1 MAMTV
6 DELQVLIT
14 AQTTKFNSEIAKVQS
29 QLTGLDKNV
38 QKTSNNLTSN
48 LTKGLTQVAGKVLSV
63 AAIVKAT
70 TASINS
76 AMEYIEDENLFQV
89 SMGRWADAT
98 RDWSKQVQD
107 SVGVSGAWLRKYSGV
122 MTNMTYSM
130 GLAQDQAVQLGKGI
144 ALLSNDLASFY
155 NISADSAFEKIQS
168 AMAGMPRPLQE
179 LGIMVRDSEVK
190 QVAYANGIART
201 GDELNTTQKAMATY
215 LAILQRTSNAQ
226 GDLARTINTPANQFR
241 MLKTSIIN
249 LGVAIGMMFQPL
261 LSVVLPV
268 LNAIVIATTRAFQ
281 AIAALFGIEFD
292 ASAYAEDFFDIS
304 AGVGS
309 VGNAADSSSGKVKKL
324 AKQLAAFDEMNTLND
339 NSSGRGSSGGSGG
352 AGGGTVD
359 LPKIDWEKLYSGGF
373 DKVSNKA
380 LELADKIYKTFEKLG
395 KKLNNTFKKIDWSKL
410 SGALNEVWEA
420 LKPFGER
427 IGAGLEWFYD
437 NVIDPLM
444 VWVANDLIPAALHA
458 IAGAIKLIGAIID
471 ACAPTFTWLF
481 DNFLRPIAEFTGGI
495 IVSVLQGIGD
505 MLNWIA
511 QQQAVVEL
519 IKNIAL
525 TVGIMVAAW
534 EAYQLVAG
542 IVTGIQIAM
551 TGAMVAGTTASGA
564 YAAGL
569 GIVTAA
575 QSAAAT
581 AGTVLNA
588 VFSTT
593 SIVGL
598 AITAV
603 LTGISVVNEALKLST
618 MEAELAERN
627 RMDTV
632 KLSTQTTEWHTQAI
646 ERQKEI
652 LDELEDVELNAVDSE
667 LAYINAQEQ
676 ATKKREKYNE
686 MLNAGTYSTDELHK
700 AELEALSAEG
710 RATAAKN
717 KLAEAQA
724 EVTEKTTEY
733 SNQEWKRIMTEKQ
746 AELLDSVKAGRY
758 EEVNQALT
766 DLSKSTLEYKDAHGN
781 MAKFTEEDTK
791 NMALFI
797 GDQLGKADA
806 EYKKYWESTAECIEN
821 SVCTVQNVKPQ
832 FEASGKNF
840 ADGIANGINANSW
853 KVSNA
858 AKNSALSAKNT
869 FNSTLQIKSPSRVM
883 KKSGGFFVAGI
894 ATGIAESISSA
905 EKQVAYMANRITGTV
920 DNIFENYEL
929 ADFSQSFD
937 LGANIGE
944 EIDTRIKRED
954 MRREMREK
962 DDEEPVSVTVKI
974 GEETILD
981 RIIDGIN
988 SRSFM
993 QNAGVISV

>member
-14 AQTTKFNSEIAKVQS
+14 AQTSKFNSEIAKVQS
-29 QLTGLDKNV
+29 QISGLDKNV
-38 QKTSNNLTSN
+38 KNTSTNM
-48 LTKGLTQVAGKVLSV
+48 TKSFGSLAAKVISIG
-63 AAIVKAT
+63 AIIKAT
-70 TASINS
+70 ASSITR
-76 AMEYIEDENLFQV
+76 AMNYIEDENLFQV
-89 SMGRWADAT
+89 SMGKWADAT

-122 MTNMTYSM
+122 MTNMTASM
-130 GLAQDQAVQLGKGI
+130 GLAQDQAVQLGRGI
-144 ALLSNDLASFY
+144 ALLSNDIASFY
-155 NISADSAFEKIQS
+155 NISAESAFEKIQS

-190 QVAYANGIART
+190 QTAYANGIART
-201 GDELNTTQKAMATY
+201 GEELNTQQKALATY

-226 GDLARTINTPANQFR
+226 GDLARTINSPANQMR
-241 MLKTSIIN
+241 MLKTSIID
-249 LGVAIGMMFQPL
+249 LGVAIGTMFQPL

-268 LNAIVIATTRAFQ
+268 LNAIVIAATRAFQ
-281 AIAALFGIEFD
+281 ALASLFGIEFD
-292 ASAYAEDFFDIS
+292 ASAYADDFTDIS
-304 AGVGS
+304 TGVES
-309 VGNAADSSSGKVKKL
+309 VGDAADSSGGKVKKL
-324 AKQLAAFDEMNTLND
+324 AKQLAAFDEMNTLNKNED
-339 NSSGRGSSGGSGG
+339 SSGGGSGG
-352 AGGGTVD
+352 GGGGGSVS
-359 LPKIDWEKLYSGGF
+359 LPKIDWDKLYSGGF
-373 DKVSNKA
+373 DKVTNKA
-380 LELADKIYKTFEKLG
+380 LEMADKIYKAFEKLG
-395 KKLNNTFKKIDWSKL
+395 KKLNNTFKKIDWAKISA
-410 SGALNEVWEA
+410 GLNEVWEA

-437 NVIDPLM
+437 NVLEPLV
-444 VWVANDLIPAALHA
+444 VWAANNLLPAALHA
-458 IAGAIKLIGAIID
+458 IAGAINLIGAIID

-495 IVSVLQGIGD
+495 IVGVLQGIGD

-525 TVGIMVAAW
+525 TIGIMVAAW
-534 EAYQLVAG
+534 EAYQLIAG

-564 YAAGL
+564 YAVGL
-569 GIVTAA
+569 GVVTAA
-575 QSAAAT
+575 QSACAT
-581 AGTVLNA
+581 AGAALNA
-588 VFSTT
+588 IFSTT

-632 KLSTQTTEWHTQAI
+632 KLSTQTTQWHNEAI

-667 LAYINAQEQ
+667 LAYINAQEM
-676 ATKKREKYNE
+676 ATQKRQKYNE
-686 MLNAGTYSTDELHK
+686 MLQAGTYSTDELHK

-717 KLAEAQA
+717 KLAEAQQ
-724 EVTEKTTEY
+724 EVTDRTEEY
-733 SNQEWKRIMTEKQ
+733 GNMEWKRIMTEKQ

-758 EEVNQALT
+758 EEVNQKLIE
-766 DLSKSTLEYKDAHGN
+766 LSQSTLEYKDAHGN
-781 MAKFTEEDTK
+781 MTKFTKEDTE

-797 GDQLGKADA
+797 GDQLSRADE
-806 EYKKYWESTAECIEN
+806 EYHKYWNRNCDSIQEAVKTTAA
-821 SVCTVQNVKPQ
+821 VKPQ
-832 FEASGKNF
+832 FEQSGRSFN
-840 ADGIANGINANSW
+840 DGLANGINSNSW
-853 KVSNA
+853 LVSNA
-858 AKNSALSAKNT
+858 AKNSALSAKNA

-894 ATGIAESISSA
+894 ATGIADSIKEA
-905 EKQVAYMANRITGTV
+905 ETEVVYMANKLTGAV
-920 DNIFENYEL
+920 DNVFSNYQV
-929 ADFSQSFD
+929 ADIAPN
-937 LGANIGE
+937 LEVGADISNDIE
-944 EIDTRIKRED
+944 TRLKRD
-954 MRREMREK
+954 NMRQEMREK
-962 DDEEPVSVTVKI
+962 EDDAEPIALTVNI
-974 GEETILD
+974 GEDTILD
-981 RIIDGIN
+981 KIIGGIN
-988 SRSFM
+988 DRSFM
-993 QNAGVISV
+993 NNMGVIGV

>member
-14 AQTTKFNSEIAKVQS
+14 AQTSKFNSEIAKVQS
-29 QLTGLDKNV
+29 QISGLDKNV
-38 QKTSNNLTSN
+38 KNTSSN
-48 LTKGLTQVAGKVLSV
+48 LTKSFGSLAAKVVSVGAIIKLT
-63 AAIVKAT
+63 AT
-70 TASINS
+70 SITQ
-76 AMEYIEDENLFQV
+76 AMNFIEDENLFQV
-89 SMGRWADAT
+89 SMGKWADAT
-98 RDWSKQVQD
+98 RDWSNEVQN
-107 SVGVSGAWLRKYSGV
+107 SVGVSAAWLRKYSGV
-122 MTNMTYSM
+122 MTNMTASM
-130 GLAQDQAVQLGKGI
+130 GLAQDQAVKLGRGI
-144 ALLSNDLASFY
+144 ALLSNDIASFY
-155 NISADSAFEKIQS
+155 NISAESAFEKIQS

-190 QVAYANGIART
+190 QTAYANGIART
-201 GDELNTTQKAMATY
+201 GDELNTQQKALATY

-226 GDLARTINTPANQFR
+226 GDLARTINSPANQMR
-241 MLKTSIIN
+241 MLKTSIID
-249 LGVAIGMMFQPL
+249 LGVAIGTMFQPL

-281 AIAALFGIEFD
+281 AIARLFGIEFD
-292 ASAYAEDFFDIS
+292 ASAYANDFSDIS
-304 AGVGS
+304 TGVES
-309 VGNAADSSSGKVKKL
+309 VGEAADSSGGKVKKL
-324 AKQLAAFDEMNTLND
+324 AKQLAAFDEMNTLNTPD
-339 NSSGRGSSGGSGG
+339 DSSSGGGSGG
-352 AGGGTVD
+352 GGGGTVD
-359 LPKIDWEKLYSGGF
+359 LPKIDWDKLYSGGF
-373 DKVSNKA
+373 DKVTNKA
-380 LELADKIYKTFEKLG
+380 LEMADKIYKAFEKLG
-395 KKLNNTFKKIDWSKL
+395 KKLNNTFKKIDWAKISA
-410 SGALNEVWEA
+410 GLNEVWEA

-437 NVIDPLM
+437 NVLEPLV
-444 VWVANDLIPAALHA
+444 VWAVNNLLPAALHA
-458 IAGAIKLIGAIID
+458 IAGAINLIGAIID

-495 IVSVLQGIGD
+495 IVGVLQGIGD

-525 TVGIMVAAW
+525 TIGIMVAAW

-564 YAAGL
+564 YAVGL

-575 QSAAAT
+575 QSACAS
-581 AGTVLNA
+581 AGQILNA

-632 KLSTQTTEWHTQAI
+632 KLSTQTTQWHNEAI
-646 ERQKEI
+646 QRQKELI
-652 LDELEDVELNAVDSE
+652 DELEDAELSAVDSE
-667 LAYINAQEQ
+667 LAYINAQEM
-676 ATKKREKYNE
+676 ATQKRQKYNE
-686 MLNAGTYSTDELHK
+686 MLQAGTYSTDELHK

-717 KLAEAQA
+717 KLAEAQQQ
-724 EVTEKTTEY
+724 VTEKTEEY
-733 SNQEWKRIMTEKQ
+733 GNMEWKRIMTEKQ

-758 EEVNQALT
+758 EEVNQKLIE
-766 DLSKSTLEYKDAHGN
+766 LSQSTLEYKDAHGN
-781 MAKFTEEDTK
+781 MTKFTKEDTE

-797 GDQLGKADA
+797 GDQLSRADE
-806 EYKKYWESTAECIEN
+806 EYHKYWNRNCDSIQEAVKTTAA
-821 SVCTVQNVKPQ
+821 VKPQ
-832 FEASGKNF
+832 FEQSGRSFN
-840 ADGIANGINANSW
+840 DGLANGINSNSW
-853 KVSNA
+853 LVSNA
-858 AKNSALSAKNT
+858 AKNSALSAKNA

-894 ATGIAESISSA
+894 ATGIADSIKEA
-905 EKQVAYMANRITGTV
+905 ETEVVYMANKLTGAV
-920 DNIFENYEL
+920 DNVFSNYQM
-929 ADFSQSFD
+929 ADIAPN
-937 LGANIGE
+937 LEIGADINNDIETRLKRDNMRQEMQEKEDDAEPIALTVNIGE
-944 EIDTRIKRED
+944 D
-954 MRREMREK
+954 
-962 DDEEPVSVTVKI
+962 
-974 GEETILD
+974 TILD
-981 RIIDGIN
+981 KIIGGIN
-988 SRSFM
+988 DRSFM
-993 QNAGVISV
+993 NNMGVIGV

>member
-1 MAMTV
+1 MTV

-14 AQTTKFNSEIAKVQS
+14 AQTSKFNSEIAKVQS
-29 QLTGLDKNV
+29 QISGLDKNV
-38 QKTSNNLTSN
+38 KNTSSN
-48 LTKGLTQVAGKVLSV
+48 LTKSFGSLAAKVVSV
-63 AAIVKAT
+63 GAIIKAT
-70 TASINS
+70 ASSINA
-76 AMEYIEDENLFQV
+76 AMNFIEDENLFQV
-89 SMGRWADAT
+89 SMGKWADAT
-98 RDWSKQVQD
+98 RDWSNEVQN
-107 SVGVSGAWLRKYSGV
+107 SVGVSAAWLRKYSGV
-122 MTNMTYSM
+122 MTNMTASM
-130 GLAQDQAVQLGKGI
+130 GLAQDQAVKLGKGI
-144 ALLSNDLASFY
+144 ALLSNDIASFY
-155 NISADSAFEKIQS
+155 NISAESAFEKIQS

-226 GDLARTINTPANQFR
+226 GDLARTINSPANQFR
-241 MLKTSIIN
+241 MLKTSIKD
-249 LGVAIGMMFQPL
+249 LAVAIGTMFQPL
-261 LSVVLPV
+261 LQVVLPV

-281 AIAALFGIEFD
+281 AIARLFGIEFD
-292 ASAYAEDFFDIS
+292 ASAYADGFSDIS
-304 AGVGS
+304 AGVES
-309 VGNAADSSSGKVKKL
+309 VGDAADDSSGSVKKL
-324 AKQLAAFDEMNTLND
+324 AKQLAAFDEMNTLNKD
-339 NSSGRGSSGGSGG
+339 FSSGGGSSGGSGG
-352 AGGGTVD
+352 GSID
-359 LPKIDWEKLYSGGF
+359 LPTIDWDKLYSGGF
-373 DKVSNKA
+373 DKVTNKA
-380 LELADKIYKTFEKLG
+380 LEMADKIYKAFEKLG
-395 KKLNNTFKKIDWSKL
+395 KKLNNTFKKIDWAKISK
-410 SGALNEVWEA
+410 GINEVWEA

-437 NVIDPLM
+437 NVLEPLV
-444 VWVANDLIPAALHA
+444 VWAANNLVPTVLHL
-458 IAGAIKLIGAIID
+458 IAGALKLIGAVID

-495 IVSVLQGIGD
+495 IIGVLQGIGD

-511 QQQAVVEL
+511 EQQAVVEL

-525 TVGIMVAAW
+525 TIGIMVAAW

-575 QSAAAT
+575 QSACAT

-632 KLSTQTTEWHTQAI
+632 KLSTQTTEWHNEAI

-686 MLNAGTYSTDELHK
+686 MLQAGTYSTDELHK

-717 KLAEAQA
+717 KLAEAQQQ
-724 EVTEKTTEY
+724 VTDKTEEY
-733 SNQEWKRIMTEKQ
+733 GNMEWKRIMTEKQ
-746 AELLDSVKAGRY
+746 AEMLDLAKAGRY
-758 EEVNQALT
+758 EEINQRLLELGT
-766 DLSKSTLEYKDAHGN
+766 SCIEYKDAHGN
-781 MAKFTEEDTK
+781 MTKFTMEDSE
-791 NMALFI
+791 NMAFFI
-797 GDQLGKADA
+797 GDQLAKADSA
-806 EYKKYWESTAECIEN
+806 YKEYWN
-821 SVCTVQNVKPQ
+821 SSSATIQEAVKITQSVEPQ
-832 FEASGKNF
+832 FEQSGKSF
-840 ADGIANGINANSW
+840 DSGLATGINQNSW
-853 KVSNA
+853 QVSNA
-858 AKNSALSAKNT
+858 AKNSALAAKNA

-894 ATGIAESISSA
+894 ATGIADSIKEA
-905 EKQVAYMANRITGTV
+905 ETEVVYMANKLTGAV
-920 DNIFENYEL
+920 DNVFSNYQI
-929 ADFSQSFD
+929 ADIAPN
-937 LGANIGE
+937 LEIGADISNDIE
-944 EIDTRIKRED
+944 THLKHDN
-954 MRREMREK
+954 MRQEMQEK
-962 DDEEPVSVTVKI
+962 DDEDEPISLTVKI
-974 GEETILD
+974 GEDTILD
-981 RIIDGIN
+981 KIVNGIN
-988 SRSFM
+988 EKSFM
-993 QNAGVISV
+993 NNMGVISI

>member
-14 AQTTKFNSEIAKVQS
+14 AQTSKFNSEIAKVQS
-29 QLTGLDKNV
+29 QISGLDNNV
-38 QKTSNNLTSN
+38 QKTSSN
-48 LTKGLTQVAGKVLSV
+48 MTKSFGSLAAKVISV
-63 AAIVKAT
+63 GAIIKGTA
-70 TASINS
+70 ASINA
-76 AMEYIEDENLFQV
+76 AMNYIEDENLFQV
-89 SMGRWADAT
+89 SMGKWAEAT
-98 RDWSKQVQD
+98 RDWSKEVQN
-107 SVGVSGAWLRKYSGV
+107 SVGVSAAWLRKYSGV
-122 MTNMTYSM
+122 MTNMTASM
-130 GLAQDQAVQLGKGI
+130 GLAQDQAVKMGKGI
-144 ALLSNDLASFY
+144 ALLSNDIASFY
-155 NISADSAFEKIQS
+155 NISAESAFEKIQS

-241 MLKTSIIN
+241 MLKTAVKD
-249 LGVAIGMMFQPL
+249 LAVAIGTMFQPL

-281 AIAALFGIEFD
+281 AIARLFGIEFD
-292 ASAYAEDFFDIS
+292 ASAYADDFSDIS
-304 AGVGS
+304 AGVES
-309 VGNAADSSSGKVKKL
+309 VGDAADDSSGKVKKL
-324 AKQLAAFDEMNTLND
+324 SKQLATFDEMNTLNSQD
-339 NSSGRGSSGGSGG
+339 NSSSGSGSGG
-352 AGGGTVD
+352 GGSVS
-359 LPKIDWEKLYSGGF
+359 LPTIDWDKLYNGNF
-373 DKVSNKA
+373 DKITNKA
-380 LELADKIYKTFEKLG
+380 LEMADKIYKAFEKLG
-395 KKLNNTFKKIDWSKL
+395 KKLNNTFKKIDWDKISK
-410 SGALNEVWEA
+410 GLNEVWEA
-420 LKPFGER
+420 LKPFGQR

-437 NVIDPLM
+437 NVIEPLTLWAM
-444 VWVANDLIPAALHA
+444 NDFLPAALHA
-458 IAGAIKLIGAIID
+458 IAGAINLIGAVID
-471 ACAPTFTWLF
+471 ACAPTFTWIF

-505 MLNWIA
+505 MLNWIS
-511 QQQAVVEL
+511 QQQAVVDL
-519 IKNIAL
+519 IKNIAI
-525 TVGIMVAAW
+525 TIGIMVAAW

-575 QSAAAT
+575 QSACAT

-603 LTGISVVNEALKLST
+603 LTGISVINEALKLST

-632 KLSTQTTEWHTQAI
+632 KLSTQTTEWHNEALQ
-646 ERQKEI
+646 RQTELI
-652 LDELEDVELNAVDSE
+652 DELEDAELSAVDSE

-710 RATAAKN
+710 RAKAAKE
-717 KLAEAQA
+717 KLAEAQQT
-724 EVTEKTTEY
+724 VTDKVEEY
-733 SNQEWKRIMTEKQ
+733 GNMEWKRIMTEKQ
-746 AELLDSVKAGRY
+746 AEMLDLAKAGRY
-758 EEVNQALT
+758 EEINQKLLELGT
-766 DLSKSTLEYKDAHGN
+766 SCVEYKDAHGN
-781 MAKFTEEDTK
+781 MAKFTKEESE
-791 NMALFI
+791 NMAFFI
-797 GDQLGKADA
+797 GDQLAKADSA
-806 EYKKYWESTAECIEN
+806 YKEYWNSSSATIEEAVKITK
-821 SVCTVQNVKPQ
+821 SVEPQ
-832 FEASGKNF
+832 FEQSGKSF
-840 ADGIANGINANSW
+840 DSGLATGINQNSW
-853 KVSNA
+853 QVSNA
-858 AKNSALSAKNT
+858 AKNSALAAKNA

-894 ATGIAESISSA
+894 ATGIADSIDEA
-905 EKQVAYMANRITGTV
+905 ENEVTYMANKLTGAV
-920 DNIFENYEL
+920 DNIFSNYEM
-929 ADFSQSFD
+929 ADIAPELD
-937 LGANIGE
+937 IGSDISNDIE
-944 EIDTRIKRED
+944 TRLKRD
-954 MRREMREK
+954 NMRREMQEK
-962 DDEEPVSVTVKI
+962 DEDDEPIALTVKI
-974 GEETILD
+974 GEDTILD
-981 RIIDGIN
+981 KIINGIN
-988 SRSFM
+988 DRSYM
-993 QNAGVISV
+993 NNMGVIGI

>member
-14 AQTTKFNSEIAKVQS
+14 AQTSKFNSEIAKVQS
-29 QLTGLDKNV
+29 QISGLDKNV
-38 QKTSNNLTSN
+38 KNTSSN
-48 LTKGLTQVAGKVLSV
+48 LTKSFGSLAAKVVSVGAIIKLT
-63 AAIVKAT
+63 AT
-70 TASINS
+70 SITQ
-76 AMEYIEDENLFQV
+76 AMNFIEDENLFQV
-89 SMGRWADAT
+89 SMGKWADAT
-98 RDWSKQVQD
+98 RDWSNEVQN
-107 SVGVSGAWLRKYSGV
+107 SVGVSAAWLRKYSGV
-122 MTNMTYSM
+122 MTNMTASM
-130 GLAQDQAVQLGKGI
+130 GLAQDQAVKLGRGI
-144 ALLSNDLASFY
+144 ALLSNDIASFY
-155 NISADSAFEKIQS
+155 NISAESAFEKIQS

-190 QVAYANGIART
+190 QTAYANGIART
-201 GDELNTTQKAMATY
+201 GDELNTQQKALATY

-226 GDLARTINTPANQFR
+226 GDLARTINSPANQMR
-241 MLKTSIIN
+241 MLKTSIID
-249 LGVAIGMMFQPL
+249 LGVAIGTMFQPL

-281 AIAALFGIEFD
+281 AIARLFGIEFD
-292 ASAYAEDFFDIS
+292 ASAYANDFSDIS
-304 AGVGS
+304 TGVES
-309 VGNAADSSSGKVKKL
+309 VGEAADSSGGKVKKL
-324 AKQLAAFDEMNTLND
+324 AKQLAAFDEMNTLNTPD
-339 NSSGRGSSGGSGG
+339 DSSSGGGSGG
-352 AGGGTVD
+352 GGGGTVD
-359 LPKIDWEKLYSGGF
+359 LPKIDWDKLYSGGF
-373 DKVSNKA
+373 DKVTNKA
-380 LELADKIYKTFEKLG
+380 LEMADKIYKAFEKLG
-395 KKLNNTFKKIDWSKL
+395 KKLNNTFKKIDWAKISA
-410 SGALNEVWEA
+410 GLNEVWEA

-437 NVIDPLM
+437 NVLEPLV
-444 VWVANDLIPAALHA
+444 VWAVNNLLPAALHA
-458 IAGAIKLIGAIID
+458 IAGAINLIGAIID

-495 IVSVLQGIGD
+495 IVGVLQGIGD

-525 TVGIMVAAW
+525 TIGIMVAAW

-564 YAAGL
+564 YAVGL

-575 QSAAAT
+575 QSACAT
-581 AGTVLNA
+581 AGQILNA

-632 KLSTQTTEWHTQAI
+632 KLSTQTTQWHNEAI
-646 ERQKEI
+646 QRQKELI
-652 LDELEDVELNAVDSE
+652 DELEDAELSAVDSE
-667 LAYINAQEQ
+667 LAYINAQEM
-676 ATKKREKYNE
+676 ATQKRQKYNE
-686 MLNAGTYSTDELHK
+686 MLQAGTYSTDELHK

-717 KLAEAQA
+717 KLAEAQQQ
-724 EVTEKTTEY
+724 VTEKTEEY
-733 SNQEWKRIMTEKQ
+733 GNMEWKRIMTEKQ

-758 EEVNQALT
+758 EEVNQKLIE
-766 DLSKSTLEYKDAHGN
+766 LSQSTLEYKDAHGN
-781 MAKFTEEDTK
+781 MTKFTKEDTE

-797 GDQLGKADA
+797 GDQLSRADE
-806 EYKKYWESTAECIEN
+806 EYHKYWNRNCDSIQEAVKTTAA
-821 SVCTVQNVKPQ
+821 VKPQ
-832 FEASGKNF
+832 FEQSGRSFN
-840 ADGIANGINANSW
+840 DGLANGITANSW

-858 AKNSALSAKNT
+858 AKNSALSAKNA

-894 ATGIAESISSA
+894 ATGIADSIKEA
-905 EKQVAYMANRITGTV
+905 ETEVVYMANKLTGAV
-920 DNIFENYEL
+920 DNVFSNYQMANIAPNLEVG
-929 ADFSQSFD
+929 ADISNDIETRLKRDNMRQEMQEKED
-937 LGANIGE
+937 DAEPIALTVNIGE
-944 EIDTRIKRED
+944 D
-954 MRREMREK
+954 
-962 DDEEPVSVTVKI
+962 
-974 GEETILD
+974 TILD
-981 RIIDGIN
+981 KIVNGIN
-988 SRSFM
+988 EKSFM
-993 QNAGVISV
+993 NNMGVIGI

>member
-14 AQTTKFNSEIAKVQS
+14 AQTSKFNSEIAKVQS
-29 QLTGLDKNV
+29 QISGLDKNV
-38 QKTSNNLTSN
+38 KNTSSN
-48 LTKGLTQVAGKVLSV
+48 LTKSFGSLAAKVVSV
-63 AAIVKAT
+63 GAIIKAT
-70 TASINS
+70 ASSINA
-76 AMEYIEDENLFQV
+76 AMNFIEDENLFQV
-89 SMGRWADAT
+89 SMGKWADAT
-98 RDWSKQVQD
+98 RDWSNEVQN
-107 SVGVSGAWLRKYSGV
+107 SVGVSAAWLRKYSGV
-122 MTNMTYSM
+122 MTNMTASM
-130 GLAQDQAVQLGKGI
+130 GLAQDQAVKLGKGI
-144 ALLSNDLASFY
+144 ALLSNDIASFY
-155 NISADSAFEKIQS
+155 NISAESAFEKIQS

-226 GDLARTINTPANQFR
+226 GDLARTINSPANQFR
-241 MLKTSIIN
+241 MLKTSVKD
-249 LGVAIGMMFQPL
+249 LAVAIGTMFQPL
-261 LSVVLPV
+261 LQVVLPV

-281 AIAALFGIEFD
+281 AIARLFGIEFD
-292 ASAYAEDFFDIS
+292 ASAYADGFSDIS
-304 AGVGS
+304 AGVES
-309 VGNAADSSSGKVKKL
+309 VGDAADDSSGSVKKL
-324 AKQLAAFDEMNTLND
+324 AKQLAAFDEMNTLNKD
-339 NSSGRGSSGGSGG
+339 TSSGGGSGG
-352 AGGGTVD
+352 GGGGGSID
-359 LPKIDWEKLYSGGF
+359 LPTIDWDKLYSGGF
-373 DKVSNKA
+373 DKVTNKA
-380 LELADKIYKTFEKLG
+380 LEMADKIYKAFEKLG
-395 KKLNNTFKKIDWSKL
+395 KKLNNTFKKIDWAKISK
-410 SGALNEVWEA
+410 GINEVWEA

-437 NVIDPLM
+437 NVLEPLV
-444 VWVANDLIPAALHA
+444 VWAANNLVPTVLHL
-458 IAGAIKLIGAIID
+458 IAGALKLIGAVID
-471 ACAPTFTWLF
+471 TCAPTFTWLF

-495 IVSVLQGIGD
+495 IIGVLQGIGD

-511 QQQAVVEL
+511 EQQAVVEL

-525 TVGIMVAAW
+525 TIGIMVAAW

-575 QSAAAT
+575 QSACAT

-632 KLSTQTTEWHTQAI
+632 KLSTQTTEWHNEAI

-717 KLAEAQA
+717 KLAEAQQQ
-724 EVTEKTTEY
+724 VTDKTEEY
-733 SNQEWKRIMTEKQ
+733 GNMEWKRIMTEKQ
-746 AELLDSVKAGRY
+746 AEMLDLAKAGRY
-758 EEVNQALT
+758 EEINQRLLELGT
-766 DLSKSTLEYKDAHGN
+766 SCIEYKDAHGN
-781 MAKFTEEDTK
+781 MTKFTMEDSE
-791 NMALFI
+791 NMAFFI
-797 GDQLGKADA
+797 GDQLAKADSA
-806 EYKKYWESTAECIEN
+806 YKEYWN
-821 SVCTVQNVKPQ
+821 SSSATIQEAVKITQSVEPQ
-832 FEASGKNF
+832 FEQSGKSF
-840 ADGIANGINANSW
+840 DSGLATGINQNSW
-853 KVSNA
+853 QVSNA
-858 AKNSALSAKNT
+858 AKNSALAAKNA

-894 ATGIAESISSA
+894 ATGIADSIKEA
-905 EKQVAYMANRITGTV
+905 ETEVVYMANKLTGAV
-920 DNIFENYEL
+920 DNVFSNYQI
-929 ADFSQSFD
+929 ADIAPN
-937 LGANIGE
+937 LEIGTDISNDIE
-944 EIDTRIKRED
+944 TRLKRD
-954 MRREMREK
+954 NMRQEMQEK
-962 DDEEPVSVTVKI
+962 DDEDEPISLTVKI
-974 GEETILD
+974 GEDTILD
-981 RIIDGIN
+981 RIVNGIN
-988 SRSFM
+988 EKSFM
-993 QNAGVISV
+993 NNMGVISI